1 MIIISV
7 YIEDM
12 GDYSRTAQEKLN
24 LQVPIP
30 PRYLSIYRA
39 YEIFD
44 IACNVLIPKSYLF
57 MGLHNPYRTWK
68 AQGLGKPNW
77 NRRAYLKG
85 PLSSYLNK
93 EVEKKKNPSSR
104 KFHKFF
110 PFETLTTSYRRK
122 SFCCVSCT
130 LLSFVTKQIL

>member
-57 MGLHNPYRTWK
+57 MGLQNPYRTWK

-93 EVEKKKNPSSR
+93 EVEKKKTLALESFIS
-104 KFHKFF
+104 FF
-110 PFETLTTSYRRK
+110 FLKP
-122 SFCCVSCT
+122 
-130 LLSFVTKQIL
+130 